1 MPGSSDRWE
10 GDLVPFVLGAIVIA
24 LLLLLFGLLS
34 SLDMGSLRREP
45 EGLLSLGGVWLVVGG
60 GFLAGV
66 AYGVLIGRRGGADVA
81 VWLGR
86 GVIDGL
92 VVACAGAF
100 YLGFVQ
106 RRRKGPPGPPD
117 DGDEL

>member
-1 MPGSSDRWE
+1 MVFM
-10 GDLVPFVLGAIVIA
+10 LIVVVAVLLI
-24 LLLLLFGLLS
+24 LLFGLLS
-34 SLDMGSLRREP
+34 SLDMDELRRKP

-60 GFLAGV
+60 VFLAGV
-66 AYGVLIGRRGGADVA
+66 AYGALIGRKGGADVA
-81 VWLGR
+81 VWLSR

-106 RRRKGPPGPPD
+106 RRRKGGPPGPSDED
-117 DGDEL
+117 D

>member
-1 MPGSSDRWE
+1 M
-10 GDLVPFVLGAIVIA
+10 PFVLGAIVIA